1 MNKPFVVRSTRK
13 CFHWYKRKIR
23 MKMLKSFDANNIVQN
38 TIVLIKRMILIK
50 SVDKYIKK

>member
-1 MNKPFVVRSTRK
+1 
-13 CFHWYKRKIR
+13 